1 MLANMSTIAV
11 VNATGL
17 SGYALRPLRAGRS
30 ALDLALEAARGLPG
44 VGRVVLLARDRSL
57 VEQAAREARAELR
70 LRESWDPAALMR
82 QMAEEAEGFDHV
94 FHLFGDCPL
103 VDRELAERMFANHL
117 RYFADYSFADGYPVG
132 LAVEILKRGALGP
145 LAKLASDLPG
155 TVARDTLFAV
165 VQKDINS
172 FDLETELSPE
182 DLRSLRL
189 TLAADTRRNF
199 LLLERLEARGARTA
213 AEVASAVT
221 GAPEILRTLP
231 AYCSVQIVEGCPQLC
246 SYCPYP
252 QTILRARGVAQPGA
266 VAEMPRERFTA
277 LLDGI
282 EGLCDDAVLSVSLW
296 GEPALHSAIPDLLID
311 ACERPGLTVHV
322 ETSGVGWGRDALER
336 IRASARR
343 PPVWI
348 VSLDAWSADMYTRL
362 RGPGFS
368 EALQTAELLRSLFP
382 EGTHVQAVRMK
393 ENEEDTESFYR
404 GWKERKASTIVQK
417 YDSFAG
423 LLPDR
428 SVTDLSP
435 LKRVPCWHVKRDL
448 AVLLDGTVPLCRED
462 LAASM
467 PLGNVFRDGIAAVWE
482 RGQEYYLLHA
492 GERYPPM
499 CKRCDEY
506 YTYNA

>member
-1 MLANMSTIAV
+1 MTNMSTVAV
-11 VNATGL
+11 VNAAGL
-17 SGYALRPLRAGRS
+17 SGYALKPLRAGRS
-30 ALDLALEAARGLPG
+30 ALELALEAARALPG
-44 VGRVVLLARDRSL
+44 VGRVVVLARDRSL
-57 VEQAAREARAELR
+57 VEEGARAAGADLR
-70 LRESWDPAALMR
+70 LRESWDPQALMR
-82 QMAEEAEGFDHV
+82 QMAEEAEGHEHV

-103 VDRELAERMFANHL
+103 VDLDLAARMFQNHL
-117 RYFADYSFADGYPVG
+117 RYFADYTFADGYPAG

-145 LAKLASDLPG
+145 LSRLAADLPG
-155 TVARDTLFAV
+155 AVARDTLFAV

-172 FDLETELSPE
+172 FDLETELSPQ

-199 LLLERLEARGARTA
+199 LLLQRLEARGARSA
-213 AEVASAVT
+213 AEVAAAVT

-252 QTILRARGVAQPGA
+252 GTILRARGVTEPGA
-266 VAEMPRERFTA
+266 VAEMPRERFA
-277 LLDGI
+277 QILDGL
-282 EGLCDDAVLSVSLW
+282 EELCGDAVLSVSLW
-296 GEPALHSAIPDLLID
+296 GEPALHSDVAGLLID
-311 ACERPGLTVHV
+311 ACGRPGLTVQV
-322 ETSGVGWGRDALER
+322 ETSGVGWSRAALEG

-348 VSLDAWSADMYTRL
+348 VSLDAWSAEMYAKL
-362 RGPGFS
+362 RGSGFS
-368 EALQTAELLRSLFP
+368 EAVQTAELLRSLFP
-382 EGTHVQAVRMK
+382 EGTHLQAVRMQ

-404 GWKERKASTIVQK
+404 GWKERKAATIIQK
-417 YDSFAG
+417 YDAFAG

-448 AVLLDGTVPLCRED
+448 AVLLDGSVPLCRED
-462 LAASM
+462 LGCSM
-467 PLGNVFRDGIAAVWE
+467 PLGNVFRDGFAAVWE
-482 RGQEYYLLHA
+482 RGQEYYVLHA
-492 GERYPPM
+492 GERYPGM